1 MITPNLKFL
10 IPNYIKMAKRKQ
22 IGRGVASIL
31 GNINLDTEVK
41 QEKEQVVKTLA
52 STVAMLPIEQ
62 IEAYKDQP
70 RKDFEEV
77 ALQEL
82 SESIG
87 VHGLIQPITVRRVSD
102 NSYQLISGERR
113 LRASKLAKLT
123 EIPAYVRVANDQ
135 EMLEMALVE
144 NIQREDLNPIEVAAT
159 YERLMEECN
168 LTHKLLAKR
177 VGKTRS
183 SVTNYLRLLKLP
195 VQVKSGL
202 KEQSLSM
209 GHARA
214 LAGVDNTALQVLLYN
229 IIRKEG
235 YSVRQIESATRSLSK
250 LAPSILASLTAEKIE
265 LGHAIALSEITDS
278 ALQISLHREII
289 EKELTVQQVEA
300 FINRQKEKE
309 ANKNKPKPPKKDKL
323 SFEFQKM
330 QDSLSHHF
338 QTKVGI
344 KRDEKGKGQII
355 LNFDSDEDFN
365 RLLELIEQ

>member
-1 MITPNLKFL
+1 
-10 IPNYIKMAKRKQ
+10 MAKRKQ

-31 GNINLDTEVK
+31 GNINLDTEVE

-52 STVAMLPIEQ
+52 SMVAMLPIEQ

-70 RKDFEEV
+70 RQEFEEV

-82 SESIG
+82 SESIK
-87 VHGLIQPITVRRVSD
+87 VHGLIQPITVRRIGE
-102 NSYQLISGERR
+102 NQYQLISGERR
-113 LRASKLAKLT
+113 LRASKLAELT

-144 NIQREDLNPIEVAAT
+144 NIQREDLNPIEVATT

-168 LTHKLLAKR
+168 LTHKLLAQR

-195 VQVKSGL
+195 PQVKTGL
-202 KEQSLSM
+202 QEQALSM

-214 LAGVDNTALQVLLYN
+214 LAGMDNSPLQVLLFN
-229 IIRKEG
+229 TITNEG
-235 YSVRQIESATRSLSK
+235 MSVRQVEAITRDLSK
-250 LAPSILASLTAEKIE
+250 LPPSILVSLTAEKIE
-265 LGHAIALSEITDS
+265 LGHATVLAELNDP
-278 ALQISLHREII
+278 ALQLSLHREIL
-289 EKELTVQQVEA
+289 EKGLSVLQLQV
-300 FINRQKEKE
+300 FVNRQKQKAEEKD
-309 ANKNKPKPPKKDKL
+309 KPQPPKKERL

-330 QDSLSHHF
+330 QDTLSHRF
-338 QTKVGI
+338 QTKVAI
-344 KRDEKGKGQII
+344 KRSDSNGKGQIV

-365 RLLELIEQ
+365 RLLDLIEGE